1 MNDLGETPKQY
12 LKRAFLG
19 LTGVVGEDLKTLAL
33 SVVGI
38 VAALLA
44 IPSLPFAPVYFLFV
58 QGHSNCLFWAVG
70 QKLKA
75 WRVVDIIRVKNSRG
89 RSHWQIKVR
98 QTGAIYEFY
107 SKGAAQ
113 RSRVRNLWY
122 KGHMRLVG
130 GDK

>member
-12 LKRAFLG
+12 LKRAFLALVG
-19 LTGVVGEDLKTLAL
+19 SIGEDLKTLVM

-44 IPSLPFAPVYFLFV
+44 ILSLPFALVYFLFI
-58 QGHSNCLFWAVG
+58 QGHSNCLFWAIR
-70 QKLKA
+70 QKVNA
-75 WRVVDIIRVKNSRG
+75 WNVVDIIRVKNSRG

-107 SKGAAQ
+107 SKGSAQ
-113 RSRVRNLWY
+113 RSRLRNLWY

>member
-1 MNDLGETPKQY
+1 MNTLIETPKQY
-12 LKRAFLG
+12 LKRAFLALVG
-19 LTGVVGEDLKTLAL
+19 SIGEDLKTLVM
-33 SVVGI
+33 SVAGI

-44 IPSLPFAPVYFLFV
+44 IPSLPFALVYFLFI

-70 QKLKA
+70 EKLRS

-130 GDK
+130 GGK

>member
-19 LTGVVGEDLKTLAL
+19 LAGVIVSDLATLGVSL
-33 SVVGI
+33 VGI

-44 IPSLPFAPVYFLFV
+44 ILLLPFTLLYFLFIH
-58 QGHSNCLFWAVG
+58 GHSNCLFWAVG

-107 SKGAAQ
+107 SKGSSQ
-113 RSRVRNLWY
+113 RSRLRNLWY

-130 GDK
+130 GDE